1 MYTQLANHGRK
12 PEMPTRGYVS
22 SVRTAAAAEKRD
34 RVIEAAARLLREDAS
49 IASFSLDAVAKAA
62 AVTRLTVYHQFGS
75 RRGLLEA
82 VFDDIARQGGL
93 AGIADAMALPDPH
106 AALDQLVEI
115 FCAFWNSDPAVG
127 RLHEAMATDPE
138 FAQALLER
146 NERRRKTF
154 NALVG
159 RTAGKT
165 ASPPA
170 RQDAVDMLFAL
181 TSFAMFA
188 MLSRDRSAEQVCAL
202 VKSACRNALEPLL
215 PGAGPPAKR
224 RSSGVTEAGRRP
236 TRS

>member
-1 MYTQLANHGRK
+1 
-12 PEMPTRGYVS
+12 
-22 SVRTAAAAEKRD
+22 
-34 RVIEAAARLLREDAS
+34 LLREDVS

-62 AVTRLTVYHQFGS
+62 GVTRLTVYHQFGS

-93 AGIADAMALPDPH
+93 AGIADAMAMPDPH
-106 AALDQLVEI
+106 AALDRLVEI
-115 FCAFWNSDPAVG
+115 FCAFWNRDPAVG

-154 NALVG
+154 NALVS
-159 RTAGKT
+159 RIAGKT
-165 ASPPA
+165 ASPRA

-188 MLSRDRSAEQVCAL
+188 MLSPDRDVDEVCAL
-202 VKSACRNALEPLL
+202 LKSACRNTLEPLL
-215 PGAGPPAKR
+215 PGSGPAAKQR
-224 RSSGVTEAGRRP
+224 
-236 TRS
+236 